1 MGLSKLI
8 KNLQKSLAS
17 EADKKHASR
26 ERIEELLDQLEKKEK
41 KLKSKLAKEKN
52 PKKRKELKLQT
63 KIVSTQRKKGKA
75 FINKL

>member
-1 MGLSKLI
+1 MATNKLI
-8 KNLQKSLAS
+8 KSLQKILRT

-26 ERIEELLDQLEKKEK
+26 ERIDELLDQLEKKEK

-52 PKKRKELKLQT
+52 PKKRKQLKLQT

-75 FINKL
+75 FLHKL